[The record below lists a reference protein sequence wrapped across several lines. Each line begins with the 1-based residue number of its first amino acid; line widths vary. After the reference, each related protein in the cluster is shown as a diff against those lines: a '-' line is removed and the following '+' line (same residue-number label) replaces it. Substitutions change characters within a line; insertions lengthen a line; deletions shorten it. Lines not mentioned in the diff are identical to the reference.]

1 MGFFREP
8 PQPDSPHPR
17 RVPRLAGALTADQLA
32 RVFDGCVDFCRRP
45 VAIGSGGLVG
55 ELVYLAGM
63 VRMERVSDYILKPL
77 AEDESLGE
85 GEAAAVK
92 RRLVDGAAYN
102 LTVFER
108 VSLDQGA
115 SDLIIGCSLL
125 FLPDVSGCLS
135 FMTGTEEKRGISPP
149 PNEGAIKGARDC
161 FVENLMTNLSLVRRH
176 LRCPELRAVQETVG
190 RQSLTP
196 VYVLWVE
203 GIADAERVAEL
214 QKRLENIDIDAL
226 LATGNLE
233 DYVAD
238 QMNTPFP
245 LVQYTERPDRFCH
258 GLVQGRVGIL
268 AEGLPLGYLAPAVL
282 GDFLS
287 TPQDRSQNWMV
298 SSVLTAMRWI
308 CLLVT
313 LFLPALYVAMVN
325 FHPEMIPTRLALSIL
340 AARRDVPVSTLF
352 EVLLLLLAFEVLQ
365 EAGLRLP
372 ASIGQTV
379 SILGGL
385 VVGSAAVE
393 AKLISPAVLV
403 MVAAAGIA
411 GYTMPSQDLAGA
423 LRLWRF
429 LLTVLAGLAGLP
441 GVTVGAVLLVGHLA
455 GLESLGAAYLAPFAA
470 GDAQEGERV
479 LQPPLQE
486 EKLRPGHLSSRNRRK
501 QR

>member
-8 PQPDSPHPR
+8 PRPGQPHPR
-17 RVPRLAGALTADQLA
+17 REPRLAGELSAEALAGAFQ
-32 RVFDGCVDFCRRP
+32 GCVDFCRRP
-45 VAIGSGGLVG
+45 VTVGSSGMVG

-77 AEDESLGE
+77 AEDDSLGR
-85 GEAAAVK
+85 GSGDRVQ
-92 RRLVDGAAYN
+92 RRLLDGAAYN
-102 LTVFER
+102 LTVYR
-108 VSLDQGA
+108 RSTLDQGA
-115 SDLIIGCSLL
+115 ADLIVGCSLL
-125 FLPDVSGCLS
+125 FLPGAEGCLS
-135 FMTGTEEKRGISPP
+135 FMTGTEEKRSISPP
-149 PNEGAIKGARDC
+149 ANEGAIKGSQDC
-161 FVENLMTNLSLVRRH
+161 FVENLLTNLSLVRRH

-196 VYVLWVE
+196 VQVVWVE
-203 GIADAERVAEL
+203 GIADPVRVAKL
-214 QKRLENIDIDAL
+214 RARLRDIDIDAL

-233 DYVAD
+233 DYVED
-238 QMNTPFP
+238 QACTPFP
-245 LVQYTERPDRFCH
+245 LVQHTERPDRFCH
-258 GLVQGRVGIL
+258 GLVQGRVGLL

-287 TPQDRSQNWMV
+287 TPQDRSQSWMV
-298 SSVLTAMRWI
+298 ASVLTAMRWI

-313 LFLPALYVAMVN
+313 LLLPALYVAMVN
-325 FHPEMIPTRLALSIL
+325 FHPEMIPTRLALSIQ

-393 AKLISPAVLV
+393 AKLVSPAVLV

-441 GVTVGAVLLVGHLA
+441 GVMAGIVLLVGHLA
-455 GLESLGAAYLAPFAA
+455 GLESFGAAYLAPFAA

-486 EKLRPGHLSSRNRRK
+486 EKLRPGHLDSPNRRK